1 MKLAALGISVLI
13 ALFMGSAA
21 TKAQESGMPVE
32 RVPVPFP
39 DLKTDGQRVEV
50 SRDLWI
56 SSVPQEQAGNNGGSP
71 KLKLKGIQ
79 EFFLIDFDPA
89 PFRGRK
95 VTGAQL
101 HLHVE
106 AADAMLRTT
115 VSTIVSP
122 WEEGDGSNYS
132 TSTLGSSFLW
142 QKGNSI
148 PWPGDSGDIT
158 GVVLGQSGSRWGFA
172 DPSPRD
178 ANDWQVLPVDPQV
191 VQDRL
196 DGKSHG
202 FFVIDDVGSE
212 YSRDGNRFQYRL
224 FPNRFFGSRDSNRS
238 RAPYFTLWFDDQRT
252 KASEDRTASNL
263 HTEDR
268 PATVHTIPTLQRT
281 RAKPDDVPV
290 RTGKGQPRLLDLYGL
305 PIPTEGLYGARGEA
319 VCFFVP
325 SLPEGIQILQ
335 DPGHDPAISIELFR
349 SVSVAGEIDPLIPGN
364 ADSSTIPALTGDQT
378 TNDSKYGPTL
388 VEVYIHKSAKAGPNK
403 IRLQLDQGERLEVP
417 LHVWDFQLPD
427 RLSFIPQ
434 MNCYGVPEHELDYMK
449 LAHHHRL
456 TLNHL
461 RYGWSGKTETNAV
474 PARRSDGSWDWTA
487 WDAEFGPLFDGT
499 AFRDQRRPGV
509 PIEAFYL
516 PLNENW
522 PMNHE
527 AHFRGGYWIEDAYDA
542 EYWKE
547 FRNVARAFAEH
558 FADKKWHDTM
568 FEFYLNNKLY
578 FKETRDNRWDAC
590 SAAWIFDEPVNT
602 QDFWALRRFGMEFKQ
617 AVSSGATSGQRGPR
631 FMVRADI
638 SRPEWQR
645 DLLDGVTDAEVV
657 SGALR
662 QYSSRIRRRSELHH
676 SMIYM
681 YGSANPIGTP
691 NWIPVAWCVEAWSL
705 GADGVVPWQ
714 TIGRPESWRE
724 RDELALFYPTA
735 SGPVPSIRLKAFRA
749 GQQLVEY
756 LTLYQQRTGVSRD
769 VLMNALRQNPAFTAK
784 TIKQNEADAGNAEFS
799 EETWLALESLRQGL
813 GNALTQPVTSQ
824 KR

>member
-13 ALFMGSAA
+13 ALFMGSATA
-21 TKAQESGMPVE
+21 GVQESRVSPG
-32 RVPVPFP
+32 RVPVPFSN
-39 DLKTDGQRVEV
+39 LKTGGQRVEV

-56 SSVPQEQAGNNGGSP
+56 SSVAQEQAGNNGGSP

-79 EFFLIDFDPA
+79 EFFLIDFDPT

-95 VTGAQL
+95 VIAAQL

-115 VSTIVSP
+115 VSTIASP

-132 TSTLGSSFLW
+132 TSTTGSSFLW

-178 ANDWQVLPVDPQV
+178 AQDWQILPVDPQV

-212 YSRDGNRFQYRL
+212 YNRDGNQFQYRL

-238 RAPYFTLWFDDQRT
+238 RAPYFTIWFEVQST
-252 KASEDRTASNL
+252 QASNDQSAR
-263 HTEDR
+263 HMHAEDR
-268 PATVHTIPTLQRT
+268 PTADHVLPTLQLT
-281 RAKPDDVPV
+281 RAETDETQV
-290 RTGKGQPRLLDLYGL
+290 RTGEGQSRLLDLYGL
-305 PIPTEGLYGARGEA
+305 PIPEEGLYGARGEA
-319 VCFFVP
+319 ICFFVP
-325 SLPEGIQILQ
+325 SRPEHVQILH
-335 DPGHDPAISIELFR
+335 DPGHDPDISIELFR
-349 SVSVAGEIDPLIPGN
+349 SVSIAGEIDPLLPGN
-364 ADSSTIPALTGDQT
+364 VGSSTLPAPSGDKTAGGLTF
-378 TNDSKYGPTL
+378 GPTL

-403 IRLQLDQGERLEVP
+403 IRLQLDQGKRIEVP
-417 LHVWDFQLPD
+417 LHIWDFQLPD

-434 MNCYGVPEHELDYMK
+434 MNCYGVPERELDYMK

-499 AFRDQRRPGV
+499 AFRDERRPGV

-527 AHFRGGYWIEDAYDA
+527 AHFRGGYWIENAYDA
-542 EYWKE
+542 EYWTE
-547 FRNVARAFAEH
+547 FQNAAREFATH
-558 FADKKWHDTM
+558 FADRKWHDTM

-578 FKETRDNRWDAC
+578 FKETRNNRWDAC
-590 SAAWIFDEPVNT
+590 SAAWVFDEPVNT
-602 QDFWALRRFGMEFKQ
+602 QDFWALRRFGLEFKQ
-617 AVSSGATSGQRGPR
+617 AVSSVAASGHQGPR

-662 QYSSRIRRRSELHH
+662 QYSSRIRQRSAIHR

-714 TIGRPESWRE
+714 TVGRPESWHE
-724 RDELALFYPTA
+724 RDELALLYPTT

-756 LTLYQQRTGVSRD
+756 LTLYQQRSGVSRE

-784 TIKQNEADAGNAEFS
+784 TIKRNEADAGNAEFS
-799 EETWLALESLRQGL
+799 VETWRALESLRHGL
-813 GNALTQPVTSQ
+813 GQALNQPLLPEQ
-824 KR
+824 R